1 MQKFMKKGHSLN
13 ERERADKVLFLRG
26 FAESREKAE
35 LMIREGLV
43 YTRDRIISK
52 PSEKIFINEE
62 IFIKERLPFV
72 SRGGIK
78 LDSALKAF
86 NINPYGLIA
95 IDIGTSTGGFADVL
109 LQRGVKKL
117 YCVDVNFIHLHSK
130 IRKDPRVVL
139 IQKNAKY
146 LKREDI
152 GERVDIATVDVSF
165 ISLLKIL
172 PPLKIISPEITIA
185 LGKPQ
190 FEAGRGKVKKGV
202 IKDLN
207 ILKETL
213 LYLAEGIEKI
223 GFCIKG
229 ISESPVKGEK
239 GNREF
244 FFCLSLE
251 GESIDWQKFLQ
262 ELR

>member
-1 MQKFMKKGHSLN
+1 MRKERSLN

-26 FAESREKAE
+26 FSESREKAE

-43 YTRDRIISK
+43 YTKNKRILK
-52 PSEKIFINEE
+52 PSEKIFLDEE
-62 IFIKERLPFV
+62 IFIKERIPFV

-86 NINPYGLIA
+86 NINPENLIA
-95 IDIGTSTGGFADVL
+95 LDIGTSTGGFADLL

-117 YCVDVNFIHLHSK
+117 YCVDVNFIHLHHK
-130 IRKDPRVVL
+130 IRNEPRVVL

-146 LKREDI
+146 LEREDLKDN
-152 GERVDIATVDVSF
+152 VDIATIDVSF

-172 PPLKIISPEITIA
+172 APLKKISPQVTIA

-190 FEAGRGKVKKGV
+190 FEAGKGKVRKGV
-202 IKDLN
+202 IKDPEL
-207 ILKETL
+207 LKETL
-213 LYLAEGIEKI
+213 FDLGEKI
-223 GFCIKG
+223 ERIGFSIKE
-229 ISESPVKGEK
+229 IHESPIRGEK

-244 FFCLSLE
+244 FFLLSLGIE
-251 GESIDWQKFLQ
+251 DRVKWRRFLQ
-262 ELR
+262 ELK